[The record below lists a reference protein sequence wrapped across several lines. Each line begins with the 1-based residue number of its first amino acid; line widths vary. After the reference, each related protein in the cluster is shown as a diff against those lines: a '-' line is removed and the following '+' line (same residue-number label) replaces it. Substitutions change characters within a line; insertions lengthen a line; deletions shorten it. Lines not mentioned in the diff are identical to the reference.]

1 MNWNIFWRSIQI
13 LIHLCFHE
21 IFFSILILI
30 HNFKAKANFPCKELQ
45 VTFSLHHL
53 FFVAGL
59 ARQKTMKMIYVKS
72 YKAGKIWLYQCMSE
86 YQNTASEKIQIHCEC
101 AYLDRSYFTEKSWVD
116 TLFMATRVSV
126 PRYRRPRKLKTAWT
140 VEIVNNILSFTDLV
154 KFRVCN
160 PEFHNQ
166 SFLVLPGKR

>member
-1 MNWNIFWRSIQI
+1 MNFNCHFLYIINS
-13 LIHLCFHE
+13 
-21 IFFSILILI
+21 
-30 HNFKAKANFPCKELQ
+30 
-45 VTFSLHHL
+45 SLL
-53 FFVAGL
+53 VWL
-59 ARQKTMKMIYVKS
+59 VKKTMKIIYVKS

-86 YQNTASEKIQIHCEC
+86 YQNTTSEKIQIHCEC

-154 KFRVCN
+154 KFRVILN
-160 PEFHNQ
+160 SIINLFWSYLEKDKKREKK
-166 SFLVLPGKR
+166 LVTI